1 MASATVPPTTLPTC
15 SHPGLGTRMASVTS
29 ALGSLVAD
37 LDPDTLVGADA
48 ASLYADFAR
57 LERLVV
63 GAKTLLAPRIAASG
77 HWEAE
82 GHRSPAGL
90 LATLEGGSAGQ
101 AKRTLATGHHL
112 AGLPSIEAAL
122 RQGRLSGPQ
131 AAEITDAASLD
142 PRAET
147 VLLARSD
154 DEPLSATKER
164 CQRFVASSARHDPVA
179 AARRIHA
186 KRCFTHWSL
195 PDGTFCYEG
204 KDTPERGAALLA
216 RLLPAAN
223 RLAEAR
229 RAAATGVTPSSP
241 SSPLSPET
249 LLSPSSLLSPET
261 PKDTAG
267 ALRADALFF
276 LVTGTTSHPQSP
288 HPGSPRPGS
297 PTARTLTHHPDAG
310 LPTGTDLIDRPV
322 PATVMVRVDL
332 EALRRGHALPGELCE
347 LDGQGPVP
355 VPLIRSLTSDAFL
368 AVIFTEAGDIRAVS
382 HLGRTINKRLRTA
395 LCFRD
400 RTCVVPGCS
409 MPYGL
414 EIDHL
419 DPWALGG
426 ATELDNLA
434 LLCTHHH
441 RLKTYEGWTLER
453 NGPSDADPQWSFTP
467 LPPFGQEPDGDSDRK
482 PEPPP
487 RK

>member
-1 MASATVPPTTLPTC
+1 
-15 SHPGLGTRMASVTS
+15 MASVRS

-147 VLLARSD
+147 LLLAGSD

-249 LLSPSSLLSPET
+249 LLSPETPLSPSSLLSPET

-276 LVTGTTSHPQSP
+276 LVTGTTSHPGSP
-288 HPGSPRPGS
+288 IPGSSIPGS
-297 PTARTLTHHPDAG
+297 SIPGSTIPGSSAARTPTHHPDAG